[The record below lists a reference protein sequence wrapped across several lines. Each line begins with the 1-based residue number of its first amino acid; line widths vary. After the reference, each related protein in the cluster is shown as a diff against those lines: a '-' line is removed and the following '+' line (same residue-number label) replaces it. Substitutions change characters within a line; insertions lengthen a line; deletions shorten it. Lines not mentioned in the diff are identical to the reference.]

1 MQRKHFNFSFPLKL
15 FFLKRWKMWDFR
27 KLLVKMVQSGK
38 LLLYCLCVDAWKIS
52 QKEVRAHTSFC
63 EPKKKKNPK
72 RKLLKFEESLHHC
85 HDKVWNIPPTANLT
99 EQPQSFCCT
108 ALLSHTPLLWEPVLN
123 NSTKH
128 SFPWIHNMSRN
139 PPSIVGDRTL
149 FNRFKVY
156 FYPFPFHSSSFVA
169 CLKHPLHAWWPD
181 MKSSFT

>member
-1 MQRKHFNFSFPLKL
+1 MENVRFQKTFSKDGAKWKTFTLL
-15 FFLKRWKMWDFR
+15 FVCRCLENITKRSESSY
-27 KLLVKMVQSGK
+27 KLLWTQ
-38 LLLYCLCVDAWKIS
+38 
-52 QKEVRAHTSFC
+52 
-63 EPKKKKNPK
+63 KKKNPK
-72 RKLLKFEESLHHC
+72 RKSLKFEESLHHC

-181 MKSSFT
+181 MKSSFTQEKKTSKCTK